1 MIPVIYAAFII
12 DQLTEL
18 HEIESII
25 KKQSGFKSFITY
37 IGKPSKVF
45 PDIKTDLLRKL
56 VAEKI

>member
-12 DQLTEL
+12 DQLTEQ

-37 IGKPSKVF
+37 IGKPSKAF
-45 PDIKTDLLRKL
+45 QDIKTNLLRKL
-56 VAEKI
+56 VAEKL